1 MSSHMLSLLCV
12 SSCSLSHSASPSAV
26 IMAGWSRWNCTCLK
40 HALRCHPSLFPFLTV
55 GARMAKLN
63 EKRGGP
69 NKSPAMLFTN
79 HRLFPTLFAFIAPSL
94 PPCSLPSFLLPPSVS
109 KHTNHRKKS
118 PEKKL
123 ISSFWVLLSS
133 GLLLN
138 WCEWVCM
145 CVWCVQS
152 FSCHSGNTLQHRRP
166 RTKG

>member
-69 NKSPAMLFTN
+69 NKSPALLFTN

-109 KHTNHRKKS
+109 KHANHRKKKS
-118 PEKKL
+118 REKTDKQL
-123 ISSFWVLLSS
+123 LGFAFKRTPAELVWVSVY
-133 GLLLN
+133 
-138 WCEWVCM
+138 VC
-145 CVWCVQS
+145 VVRSVFFLPQ
-152 FSCHSGNTLQHRRP
+152 
-166 RTKG
+166 